1 MTPQAFIAK
10 WGPGGPAYELNEEQG
25 AQSHFIDLCDL
36 LSVPRPGTEPGYLFE
51 QGGRIAGQASGYA
64 DVFKR
69 GAFAWENK
77 APGKNLDT
85 ALRQL
90 LGYTLALDNPPL
102 LVVCDRLNIRIHT
115 QFNGHPSERHDIALA
130 DLEQHDKRE
139 LLKRVWTTPESFRPR
154 TTNRDITEEAAKS
167 FATLAERLRQR
178 GNGQENT
185 PDAVAH
191 FLTQCLFCCFAEDV
205 GLLPGKLFD
214 RLINARTMAPE
225 RLGQNLGNLFGAMKD
240 GGLFGVDDVPWFNG
254 GLFQTIAVPVLDAM
268 DVTELRNAAAKNW
281 SAIDVSIFGT
291 LFERG
296 LDPGKRSQLGAHY
309 TDPATIERIID
320 PVVRRPLL
328 REWAGIK
335 AQMAA
340 LLKKSKKAGDKA
352 WRDALALHV
361 RFLQRLTAY
370 RVLDPACG
378 SGNFLYLALKCLK
391 DVEHLVNTEA
401 EVLGLDRQVELAT
414 GPANVLGIE
423 LNEYAAELA
432 RVTVW
437 IGELQWRLD
446 HGYPFKTNP
455 VLEPLDYIEN
465 RDALLSQSAA
475 QRSAAQR
482 SAAQRSELQMGAD
495 AYSSIVEADWPRADA
510 VVGNPPFLGDK
521 KMRSELGDTY
531 TDTLRKTYEGRVP
544 GGADLVCYWFEKAR
558 AQIAAG
564 QLTAAGLVSTNSIR
578 GGANRK
584 VLDAI
589 EQSTRLFEAWSDEAW
604 VNEGAAV
611 RVSLVAFG
619 ASEQSPVLDG
629 VEVAA
634 IHSDLTGAEDGA
646 VNLTAAEKLAESAGT
661 CFIGAQQNGPFAIDG
676 SMARSWLACPSLGS
690 NHISSVLRLSC
701 NGKDITDRGSDTWI
715 VDFGTSMTE
724 QDAALLAEPF
734 AYVVEYIKPM
744 RMAGQRESRKRY
756 WWRLGEPAPAMR
768 KAVQPLSRYV
778 GTPRV
783 SKHRV
788 WRWLSS
794 AVLPDVQVVMAARA
808 DDATFG
814 ILHSRFHALWS
825 LRMGTSLE
833 DRPRYTPT
841 TCFETFPFPAGLT
854 PADTAHQQ
862 TEATAGGALIP
873 AQIADP
879 ALKAHATRIAEAAA
893 RLNTLRENWLNP
905 PEWTERVPEV
915 VPLGLDQSPYPDRV
929 VPRAGLSEA
938 DEKALQKRTLTNLY
952 NQRPAWL
959 AMAHEALDA
968 AVAAAYGWTD
978 ITPQTSDDEI
988 LARLLALNLQ
998 RAGHS

>member
-10 WGPGGPAYELNEEQG
+10 WGPGGPAYHLNEEQG

-36 LSVPRPGTEPGYLFE
+36 LGVPRPGTEPGYLFE
-51 QGGRIAGQASGYA
+51 QGGQVTGQRRGYA
-64 DVFKR
+64 DVYKR

-77 APGKNLDT
+77 APGVNLDT

-102 LVVCDRLNIRIHT
+102 LVVCDRLLIRIHT

-130 DLEQHDKRE
+130 DLEQHDQRE
-139 LLKRVWTTPESFRPR
+139 LLKRVWTAPESFRPR

-178 GNGQENT
+178 GHGQENT

-214 RLINARTMAPE
+214 RLINAKTMAPE

-320 PVVRRPLL
+320 PVIRRPLL

-340 LLKKSKKAGDKA
+340 LLQKSKKAGDKA

-361 RFLQRLTAY
+361 GFLQRLAAY

-401 EVLGLDRQVELAT
+401 EALGLDRQVELAT

-455 VLEPLDYIEN
+455 VLEPLDHIQN
-465 RDALLSQSAA
+465 RDALLVF
-475 QRSAAQR
+475 
-482 SAAQRSELQMGAD
+482 AD
-495 AYSSIVEADWPRADA
+495 
-510 VVGNPPFLGDK
+510 VVGGGDAGGPG
-521 KMRSELGDTY
+521 GD
-531 TDTLRKTYEGRVP
+531 GSRVP
-544 GGADLVCYWFEKAR
+544 ED
-558 AQIAAG
+558 
-564 QLTAAGLVSTNSIR
+564 
-578 GGANRK
+578 
-584 VLDAI
+584 
-589 EQSTRLFEAWSDEAW
+589 
-604 VNEGAAV
+604 
-611 RVSLVAFG
+611 
-619 ASEQSPVLDG
+619 P
-629 VEVAA
+629 EVAA
-634 IHSDLTGAEDGA
+634 P
-646 VNLTAAEKLAESAGT
+646 
-661 CFIGAQQNGPFAIDG
+661 AQPT
-676 SMARSWLACPSLGS
+676 P
-690 NHISSVLRLSC
+690 
-701 NGKDITDRGSDTWI
+701 
-715 VDFGTSMTE
+715 
-724 QDAALLAEPF
+724 
-734 AYVVEYIKPM
+734 
-744 RMAGQRESRKRY
+744 
-756 WWRLGEPAPAMR
+756 PAPQCSPPPPKRHGRVRTRWWATR
-768 KAVQPLSRYV
+768 RFWASAENVANWARP
-778 GTPRV
+778 TPV
-783 SKHRV
+783 H
-788 WRWLSS
+788 
-794 AVLPDVQVVMAARA
+794 
-808 DDATFG
+808 
-814 ILHSRFHALWS
+814 
-825 LRMGTSLE
+825 
-833 DRPRYTPT
+833 
-841 TCFETFPFPAGLT
+841 LT
-854 PADTAHQQ
+854 PCMRQASP
-862 TEATAGGALIP
+862 ERPIWCATGS
-873 AQIADP
+873 
-879 ALKAHATRIAEAAA
+879 RRRA
-893 RLNTLRENWLNP
+893 RRSLPGN
-905 PEWTERVPEV
+905 
-915 VPLGLDQSPYPDRV
+915 
-929 VPRAGLSEA
+929 
-938 DEKALQKRTLTNLY
+938 
-952 NQRPAWL
+952 
-959 AMAHEALDA
+959 
-968 AVAAAYGWTD
+968 
-978 ITPQTSDDEI
+978 
-988 LARLLALNLQ
+988 
-998 RAGHS
+998 